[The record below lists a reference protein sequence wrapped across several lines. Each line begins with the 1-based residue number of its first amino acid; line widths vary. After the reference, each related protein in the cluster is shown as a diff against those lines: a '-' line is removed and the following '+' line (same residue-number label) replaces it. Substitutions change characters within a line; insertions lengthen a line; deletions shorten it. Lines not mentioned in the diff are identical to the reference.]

1 MFDRTRFTGTGTA
14 LVTPFGRD
22 GALDETVLHG
32 LIRRQVDAG
41 IDFLVPCGTTGES
54 PTLTPE
60 EHLRVVEIAVKL
72 AKGKVPVLAGAGGY
86 NTAEV
91 IARAREL
98 EKIGAD
104 GILSV
109 TPYYNKP
116 TQEGLYQHF
125 RAIAEAVPLPII
137 LYSVQGRTGV
147 NIEPAT
153 VKRLAEV
160 ENIAGIKEASG
171 NMTQMAAILNM
182 VPENFVVLSGDDA
195 ITLPLMAL
203 GGRGV
208 ISVVSNEIPAEMT
221 HLTRLALRGDF
232 AGAREIHRRHHP
244 LMEINFVESNP
255 IPVKAALAEMGLL
268 EPVWR
273 LPLVPPKAE
282 NRARIRGVLESLGL
296 VRHEAAAHARERSH
310 AAIAH

>member
-1 MFDRTRFTGTGTA
+1 MFTGTGTA
-14 LVTPFGRD
+14 LVTPFRQD
-22 GALDETVLHG
+22 GSLDEPALRKLVK
-32 LIRRQVDAG
+32 RQIDAG

-54 PTLTPE
+54 PTLTHE
-60 EHLRVVEIAVKL
+60 EHLRVVEITVEV
-72 AKGKVPVLAGAGGY
+72 AKGKVPVLAGSGGY

-91 IARAREL
+91 IALAREVAAL
-98 EKIGAD
+98 GAD

-116 TQEGLYQHF
+116 TQEGLYQHY
-125 RAIAEAVPLPII
+125 RAIAEAVPLPIM

-153 VKRLAEV
+153 VKRLAAI
-160 ENIAGIKEASG
+160 ENIVGLKEASG
-171 NMTQMAAILNM
+171 NVPQMAAILNA
-182 VPENFVVLSGDDA
+182 VPDDFIVLSGDDA
-195 ITLPLMAL
+195 ITLPLISL

-208 ISVVSNEIPAEMT
+208 ISVVSNEIPAEMAQ
-221 HLTRLALRGDF
+221 LTRRALQGDF
-232 AGAREIHRRHHP
+232 PGTREIHRRFHP

-255 IPVKAALAEMGLL
+255 IPVKAAMAQMGLL

-282 NRARIRGVLESLGL
+282 NQARIRAVLESLSL
-296 VRHEAAAHARERSH
+296 LQSDAAAPAAVRVH
-310 AAIAH
+310 AAIAS